1 VRRTQVVSTV
11 PGWPYEVGRL
21 PLIPPSYRRFLPA
34 FASEGRPCAYRTK
47 REICVVQTR
56 KSRLQSIKNLEICTA
71 LFELRAMNSSKNEI
85 KKSPAKRANILL
97 RLLGGLR
104 VPSFV
109 PAIGLPSKDR
119 RAAQLPERLSSACTS
134 STLRGHLRTSAYPHR
149 EPVLIGVPLEL
160 LADPT

>member
-1 VRRTQVVSTV
+1 
-11 PGWPYEVGRL
+11 
-21 PLIPPSYRRFLPA
+21 
-34 FASEGRPCAYRTK
+34 
-47 REICVVQTR
+47 
-56 KSRLQSIKNLEICTA
+56 
-71 LFELRAMNSSKNEI
+71 MNSSNNEI

-97 RLLGGLR
+97 RLLVR

-134 STLRGHLRTSAYPHR
+134 STLRGDLRTSAYPHR